1 MKRLSARQVRQSL
14 VGRGNIRSLLS
25 DRIIHWDPYSADTHR
40 YFKSVYEEEALKGWL
55 RVKKLFEGVSS
66 VIALENTCSVI
77 GHSPELI
84 GFLFKGVS
92 LENEK
97 NTKKRADQLSKILPL
112 ATDHDQLRTLLSEKT
127 SLDTPDL
134 LHLEGFSSDVR
145 LRWGLAHRTKA
156 KATNLEK
163 LNCTSLISD
172 LSVSEISKYLIEAAA
187 KPVSQD
193 LNRLTR
199 DELISLHDRAFRIF
213 LSDRSLINLIYK
225 PVDEAEVFGLVE
237 SQKKYQTD
245 LTSVLKIY
253 RLIKERNWEGVSE
266 EAEIIEVDQIT
277 RLAVKGAELAFEVEK
292 NKHSQKNNRIWT
304 KMSPIGYSNLIS
316 LLPKQLIN
324 KYWTSSH
331 EEISSKL
338 ELGEI
343 DVQEFSQLDI
353 QQLNESWGKD
363 TQERLIEAGRFRAI
377 PIYQPV
383 WKSQVL
389 EVQLKAA
396 ASFDI
401 DALKFLNE
409 HISEIKNPQIYL
421 ASLVVIDSKKFSNQ
435 LRSFANFRLH
445 RWGKG
450 VDGIKNWDQFISSE
464 IGSEIWKAAQE
475 SSHIDP
481 TNLDQ
486 VFFVFESGYKNRRK
500 KIFLSEFETA
510 LRNCK
515 TFSADDAVRLMACID
530 IDPNCLKQVSSA
542 FSKKILNKII
552 GLDGTECSNTALR
565 SLYKYVAEEY
575 KADLWVKQA
584 QLVNE
589 SEHLIEICLEG
600 INRGYQ
606 LDWMHHLRQVSGS
619 NESRARAL
627 VLVTKNDPTRLGK
640 IRSDFTDEVMT
651 KALSWGASVLPDICT
666 IEKTYLEL
674 LSCIGI
680 RHAKTLQWL
689 LIQRLSASASGS
701 KFDQLYEKYEILK
714 KSGKTRKISA
724 PIAGLKRIQKS
735 IDVTLL
741 QPLGA
746 HDAAFG
752 FVKGKSIVDN
762 AKAHTGK
769 QVVVNADVKNCF
781 PSVRWPLVQA
791 ALKRDLSNKL
801 SARSISAIVDIC
813 TAEGVLPIGAPTSPS
828 LLNRVLHK
836 TDEILSDQAIR
847 RGCSYSRYAD
857 DLTFSGD
864 DRAVGM
870 LGIAKSVLLKI
881 SLELDPVKTNIFRRG
896 RRQMCTGL
904 VVNDTVNVPRRI
916 RRRIRASVHAYE
928 QSNKLHWN
936 GEVVG
941 PTALRGRLE
950 FLKMVSKVS
959 AEQLIDRFDAVNS
972 NVKMKKSKTKKS
984 GVSHRK

>member
-1 MKRLSARQVRQSL
+1 MKRLSAREVRQSL

-25 DRIIHWDPYSADTHR
+25 DKITNWDPYSPDTHR
-40 YFKSVYEEEALKGWL
+40 YFKSVYEEEALKGWI

-97 NTKKRADQLSKILPL
+97 NTKKRADQLSRILLPS
-112 ATDHDQLRTLLSEKT
+112 TDDDPFRIYLLEKGAQG
-127 SLDTPDL
+127 TPDL
-134 LHLEGFSSDVR
+134 LHLEGFSSVVR
-145 LRWGLAHRTKA
+145 LRWGLAQRTKA

-163 LNCTSLISD
+163 LNCTSFVRNLN
-172 LSVSEISKYLIEAAA
+172 LSEIGKCLIEAAVKPESQALERLA
-187 KPVSQD
+187 K
-193 LNRLTR
+193 N
-199 DELISLHDRAFRIF
+199 EIISLHDREFRILF
-213 LSDRSLINLIYK
+213 SDRSLINLIYK
-225 PVDEAEVFGLVE
+225 SIEEVEVLGLAE
-237 SQKKYQTD
+237 SQRKYHSD
-245 LTSVLKIY
+245 STSILKIY
-253 RLIKERNWEGVSE
+253 RLLKDRNWEGVSE
-266 EAEIIEVDQIT
+266 VAAGIEVDQIA
-277 RLAVKGAELAFEVEK
+277 RLAVKGADSAFKEEK
-292 NKHSQKNNRIWT
+292 DKHSQSNSRSWT
-304 KMSPIGYSNLIS
+304 KMSPEGYANLVA
-316 LLPKQLIN
+316 LLPKNLIN
-324 KYWTSSH
+324 KNWSFSH
-331 EEISSKL
+331 EEISSKI

-353 QQLNESWGKD
+353 QQLNDSWS
-363 TQERLIEAGRFRAI
+363 TETAERLIKAGRFRAI
-377 PIYQPV
+377 SIYESI
-383 WKSQVL
+383 WKSQGI
-389 EVQLKAA
+389 EVILKAA
-396 ASFDI
+396 ASFEDEAI
-401 DALKFLNE
+401 LFLDK
-409 HISEIKNPQIYL
+409 HILRIGNPQIYI
-421 ASLVVIDSKKFSNQ
+421 ASLVHIDSKKFSNQ
-435 LRSFANFRLH
+435 LIGFVNFKLRG
-445 RWGKG
+445 RKRG
-450 VDGIKNWDQFISSE
+450 VDEITNWDQFISSE
-464 IGSEIWKAAQE
+464 IGSEIWKSAQK
-475 SSHIDP
+475 SSLIEP

-486 VFFVFESGYKNRRK
+486 IFFAYESKYRNRK
-500 KIFLSEFETA
+500 DPIFLNEFEYA
-510 LRNCK
+510 LSNCK
-515 TFSADDAVRLMACID
+515 TFSSDDAVRLMACID
-530 IDPNCLKQVSSA
+530 SDPDCLKQISAA
-542 FSKKILNKII
+542 FSQKILKKIIS
-552 GLDGTECSNTALR
+552 LDGSECSNTSLR
-565 SLYKYVAEEY
+565 SLYKHVSEEY
-575 KADLWVKQA
+575 KAELWIKQA
-584 QLVNE
+584 HLVNK

-600 INRGYQ
+600 IIRGYQ
-606 LDWMHHLRQVSGS
+606 LDWMHHLRHVSGS

-627 VLVTKNDPTRLGK
+627 VLVTKNDPSRLGK
-640 IRSDFTDEVMT
+640 IRADFTEEVLI
-651 KALSWGASVLPDICT
+651 KALSWGASALPESCNID
-666 IEKTYLEL
+666 KAYLEL

-689 LIQRLSASASGS
+689 LIQRSYESKSGS

-801 SARSISAIVDIC
+801 SVLSISAIVDIC

-836 TDEILSDQAIR
+836 SDEILSKQALS

-870 LGIAKSVLLKI
+870 LAIAKSVLQKI

-904 VVNDTVNVPRRI
+904 VVNEKVNVPRRI

-928 QSNKLHWN
+928 HGKKLHWN
-936 GEVVG
+936 EDAVG

-959 AEQLIDRFDAVNS
+959 AHQLIERFDAVNS
-972 NVKMKKSKTKKS
+972 KVNLMNAKRKKSSSSRGK
-984 GVSHRK
+984 